1 MPITS
6 KSEKETCPVCEGLG
20 YLYRDVEPGHPDFG
34 NPIIC
39 RCKEGELARKRLED
53 LRQASNLGLLSR
65 LTFKTFKPEGYGLPP
80 RQKQNLRRAYELA
93 REYAEQPQGWLI
105 LTGGYGC
112 GKTHLAAAIA
122 NYCVEQGRPT
132 LFVVVPDLL
141 DHLRAAFRPDSPV
154 TYDQRFEMVRT
165 APLLILDDLGAQ
177 STTPWAQEKLYQIL
191 NYRYNAQLPTVI
203 TTNHRLEEIDPRFLS
218 RMTDPDL
225 CQIYIIEAPDFRGS
239 VGNPYDA
246 LNRLSLHSDMT
257 FESFDPQRTELPAKE
272 QRNLRQAYEIAKE
285 YAKNPEGWL
294 VFMGRDAC
302 GKTHLA
308 AAIANYR
315 QGLGYPARLVVVP
328 DLLDHLRATFAPHST
343 VSYDKEFEKVRTAPF
358 LVLDDLGTESA
369 TPWAREKLYQ
379 IFNFRYQ
386 AKLPT
391 VITMQQTLEE
401 IDPRLGS
408 RMQDHSLCTIYPIA
422 APPYRGAVVRKRQK
436 RARKR

>member
-1 MPITS
+1 M
-6 KSEKETCPVCEGLG
+6 
-20 YLYRDVEPGHPDFG
+20 EPGHPDFG

-39 RCKEGELARKRLED
+39 RCREGELTRKRLED
-53 LRQASNLGLLSR
+53 LRRASNLGLLSR
-65 LTFKTFKPEGYGLPP
+65 MTFETFKPEGYGLPP
-80 RQKQNLRRAYELA
+80 RQKENLRRAYEFA

-122 NYCVEQGRPT
+122 NYCVEQGHPT
-132 LFVVVPDLL
+132 LFVVIPDLL

-154 TYDQRFEMVRT
+154 TYDQRFETVRT

-203 TTNHRLEEIDPRFLS
+203 TTNHPLEEIDVRLRS

-225 CQIYIIEAPDFRGS
+225 CRIYHIEARDYRASGID
-239 VGNPYDA
+239 GYGG
-246 LNRLSLHSDMT
+246 LNRLPLYGDNT
-257 FESFDPQRTELPAKE
+257 FETFDSQRADLPANE
-272 QRNLRQAYEIAKE
+272 CRNLKRAYEIAKAFAQE
-285 YAKNPEGWL
+285 PDGWL
-294 VFMGRDAC
+294 VLQGRDSC

-315 QGLGYPARLVVVP
+315 QSLGYPAMLVVVP

-343 VSYDKEFEKVRTAPF
+343 VSYDKEFEKVRSAPF

-401 IDPRLGS
+401 IGPRLAS

-422 APPYRGAVVRKRQK
+422 AFPYRGGVVKK
-436 RARKR
+436 GKKARKR